1 MENSSLFYR
10 VPVRYR
16 RMENLHIVFWL
27 LKDMSWCMV
36 WKPLGIVMIA
46 PTLVISCIILI
57 RTRSL
62 MSEFCHNLA
71 ITLWITANSYWMIS
85 EFLLFDNQVLS
96 GNITYKHLSI
106 IPFVA
111 GLLVL
116 LYYYL
121 RWKPKH
127 RDLNETM

>member
-1 MENSSLFYR
+1 
-10 VPVRYR
+10 
-16 RMENLHIVFWL
+16 MENLHIVFWL

-121 RWKPKH
+121 RWRPRH
-127 RDLNETM
+127 RNLNETM